1 MTDEKKPENLS
12 TKKAAE
18 EFREWEVD
26 DKIKA
31 QEVRD
36 KIKNSEERKRFLT
49 EEVKQVDLEKATSI
63 KDLVSSFKDS
73 SIQSREIGKCADI
86 YEMMLTDEDR
96 PTIFMGMAGAL
107 IAGGQRKVL
116 RDMVKN
122 RLVDAI
128 VSTGAI
134 LYQDFYQ
141 AKGGKHYKGDPDSD
155 DVVLRD
161 LLINR
166 IYDTYIDEIKCDD
179 VDRFIANFVEKLE
192 PRDYSTRE
200 FMYELGKE
208 ADDENSILYWA
219 YKNNIPVFCPA
230 LCDSSI
236 GIGLTLYYG
245 RNKEKKV
252 QERVT
257 IDNIRDNFEIL
268 QIIDKSKK
276 TSAIYLGGGVPK
288 NWINDAIVMAS
299 YYRNREF
306 DGHYYIFQIT
316 MDSVY
321 WGALSGSTLKEAQS
335 WGKVNKKATKTMA
348 HVETTVALP
357 LIVGSIMQQPEL
369 YKNRKPLDYKW
380 KGNVLE
386 SIY

>member
-1 MTDEKKPENLS
+1 MDEKETKKIENLS
-12 TKKAAE
+12 E
-18 EFREWEVD
+18 DFRGSRNG
-26 DKIKA
+26 DKIGI
-31 QEVRD
+31 QEVRE
-36 KIKNSEERKRFLT
+36 KIKSSDARKKILT
-49 EEVKQVDLEKATSI
+49 EEVKQIDLEKITSI
-63 KDLVSSFKDS
+63 KDLVNSFKDS
-73 SIQSREIGKCADI
+73 SIQSRELGKCADI
-86 YEMMLTDEDR
+86 YEMMLTDKDR
-96 PTIFMGMAGAL
+96 PTIFLGMTGAL

-122 RLVDAI
+122 RLVDVI

-141 AKGGKHYKGDPDSD
+141 AKGGKHYKGDPDAD

-166 IYDTYIDEIKCDD
+166 IYDTYIDEMKCDD
-179 VDRFIANFVEKLE
+179 TDRFIAKFVEKLE

-200 FMYELGKE
+200 FMRELGKE
-208 ADDENSILYWA
+208 ANDENSILYWA

-230 LCDSSI
+230 VCDSSI

-245 RNKEKKV
+245 KHKEKKV
-252 QERVT
+252 QDRVT

-316 MDSVY
+316 MDNVY

-357 LIVGSIMQQPEL
+357 LIVGSILQQPEL
-369 YKNRKPLDYKW
+369 FKNRKPLVPKW
-380 KGNVLE
+380 SGNILD